1 MFNFN
6 IRYIDDSLPLKI
18 SHFGEHLHLIYPDEL
33 EVKDTIDTQKSA
45 SYPDLLILEST
56 TVAKYQFLNW

>member
-1 MFNFN
+1 MFNFS
-6 IRYIDDSLPLKI
+6 IRYIDDILSLKI
-18 SHFGEHLHLIYPDEL
+18 SRFGEHLHLIYPNEL

-56 TVAKYQFLNW
+56 TFAKYQFLKW